1 MVHRYGRILLSNKK
15 EQSTNTCNNTDENFK
30 CIILS
35 EKIQIGLYYVIP
47 FIWHSG
53 KAKVVTGNRPG
64 VARGCGLKEEMIIK
78 GHEGQFGGGRSVLY
92 VDFGDGYMAEC
103 MYTNI

>member
-1 MVHRYGRILLSNKK
+1 M
-15 EQSTNTCNNTDENFK
+15 
-30 CIILS
+30 
-35 EKIQIGLYYVIP
+35 
-47 FIWHSG
+47 
-53 KAKVVTGNRPG
+53 TGNRPG

>member
-1 MVHRYGRILLSNKK
+1 MQQHRWILNALYLVKK
-15 EQSTNTCNNTDENFK
+15 SRQFVYS
-30 CIILS
+30 
-35 EKIQIGLYYVIP
+35 VIP
-47 FIWHSG
+47 FIWHSW

-64 VARGCGLKEEMIIK
+64 VARGCGLEEEMIIK
-78 GHEGQFGGGRSVLY
+78 GPEGKFGGGRSVLF